1 MKNKMEALLVF
12 IIFAIIVNVAAVIV
26 AVKNSWTDIKRYV
39 RTYFK
44 TLRVKREARKMQQI
58 NNYLLNRYISPKV

>member
-12 IIFAIIVNVAAVIV
+12 IIFAIIVNVAAVVV
-26 AVKNSWTDIKRYV
+26 AVKNSWHDIKRYV
-39 RTYFK
+39 KTYFK

-58 NNYLLNRYISPKV
+58 NNYLFNRYISPKV